1 MPPPRDNEGLEVVG
15 AKVGEQFE
23 HRLIN
28 HFGIKLAGLR
38 MLRRRDPVTHGP
50 GKFLG
55 GHAGM
60 GGRHQL
66 GEARLTRRRDAMQVA
81 FEQRGEWFLRF
92 PFGMVGREG
101 LDSIHEK
108 EDLCINRLLRP

>member
-1 MPPPRDNEGLEVVG
+1 
-15 AKVGEQFE
+15 
-23 HRLIN
+23 
-28 HFGIKLAGLR
+28 

-50 GKFLG
+50 SKLLG
-55 GHAGM
+55 GRAGM
-60 GGRHQL
+60 GGGHQL

-81 FEQRGEWFLRF
+81 NERRGEGFLRL
-92 PFGMVGREG
+92 PFGMLEREG